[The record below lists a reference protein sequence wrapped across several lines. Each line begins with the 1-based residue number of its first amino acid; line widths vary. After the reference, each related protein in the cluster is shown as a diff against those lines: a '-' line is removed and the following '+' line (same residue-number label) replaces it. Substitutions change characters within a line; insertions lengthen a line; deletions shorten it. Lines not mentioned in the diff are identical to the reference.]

1 MIRYLSTCLVLLFF
15 LSCQSSNREN
25 AEGVIV
31 PDYIDTLKNLHVY
44 DFSDSAFSDTV
55 ILQRE
60 LVLQDSDEV
69 IFEAYISLFDL
80 DDENN
85 VYVVMEGPGHT
96 SLSKFDSEGN
106 FITKIGNMGRG
117 PGEYRSI
124 ISIDIVNNKLYVL
137 DSGLQKLIVFSTI
150 DYSIINEMPINKN
163 TALDKDLLKTMRAS
177 DILVVHDDLKL
188 IKYRSLFGYEEDRR
202 AYLHMIGDNGD
213 VLGSNVLSLRS
224 YLVYPP
230 NEPLSPP
237 LIPPFLRNT
246 LVSYS
251 NSGMIFTSWNEDF
264 LVKAFDQN
272 GVYQYSFYY
281 PFSKS
286 TLSINNLDL
295 SSEELDVLRKYELP
309 NTWPAIH
316 TIEASNDDKLWVST
330 ITDSDSTFKW
340 YVLNMK
346 GELQATF
353 SMPGYRNKITI
364 LTKPSIK
371 IKNGYFYEHEFDF
384 SENIDRIIK
393 YKIEFKER

>member
-69 IFEAYISLFDL
+69 IFEAFIRLFDV

-85 VYVVMEGPGHT
+85 IYVVLSGPGHN
-96 SLSKFDSEGN
+96 SINIFDSDGY
-106 FITKIGNMGRG
+106 FKTKIGNTGRG
-117 PGEYRSI
+117 PGEFESI
-124 ISIDIVNNKLYVL
+124 SSIDIINNKLYAF
-137 DSGLQKLIVFSTI
+137 DTRLQKLVVFSTY
-150 DYSIINEMPINKN
+150 DYSIINEVTISRNE
-163 TALDKDLLKTMRAS
+163 ALDTNSLKTMRAS
-177 DILVVHDDLKL
+177 VLLVMNDDVKL
-188 IKYRSLFGYEEDRR
+188 IKYQSLLRSNYNRR
-202 AYLHMIGDNGD
+202 SHFYKVDENGD
-213 VLGSNVLSLRS
+213 VFGSKVLDLGNHTLYTS
-224 YLVYPP
+224 
-230 NEPLSPP
+230 EKPLSPP

>member
-1 MIRYLSTCLVLLFF
+1 MIRLLSTCLVLLFF
-15 LSCQSSNREN
+15 LSCQSSNREK
-25 AEGVIV
+25 EQSITL
-31 PDYIDTLKNLHVY
+31 PDHIDTLKNLNVY
-44 DFSDSAFSDTV
+44 DFSESAFSDTV
-55 ILQRE
+55 ILDKE
-60 LVLQDSDEV
+60 LTIQDTDEV

-230 NEPLSPP
+230 NEPLNLPV
-237 LIPPFLRNT
+237 IPPFSRNT
-246 LVSYS
+246 LVSFS

-264 LVKAFDQN
+264 LVKAFDPD

-286 TLSINNLDL
+286 PLSINDLDL
-295 SSEELDVLRKYELP
+295 SREDLDVLRKYDLP

-340 YVLNMK
+340 FVLNMK

-353 SMPGYRNKITI
+353 SMPGYRNRRNIH
-364 LTKPSIK
+364 TKPSIK

-384 SENIDRIIK
+384 RENIDRIIK
-393 YKIEFKER
+393 YKIEFQER